1 MNLFNF
7 FFDLFK
13 FIFHNGNIAFLAI
26 VSFFMLIILP
36 IIFIIRYKRFFKGIK
51 TFQIKEYTLYNFIF
65 LILISILTISLICSI
80 FKLITPQNKIVLII
94 AAVIVF
100 NYFVHTEYNIY
111 SSKYNKPDY
120 YELVK
125 SIYSSKEMQEKLKN
139 NTSRNAKI
147 GINLYSYSILMDDH
161 EYIESHTDM
170 LDISTCRY
178 IYLLSLLFKEDFA
191 GFDKIAAE
199 MNLAESSEES
209 DKNALKLRESIV
221 NQDYDSIIKIFSPD
235 LSKKSVGLKT
245 RYFLSL
251 AYIRSGKYE
260 KARDQLEKLYDLAFN
275 TIYEKKAIELVKEYE
290 AATGNK
296 IEKNNY
302 SFFAQLPPK
311 QKTGLLLILSG
322 IIVLTVF
329 AFWPQYGAT
338 ADEIYCK
345 TFKISS
351 NNCIIAEKNESEHY
365 AEGIYLDYT
374 HREIDY
380 IAFKKSD
387 KGYRITGIKR
397 IGFDKIS
404 TEMELT
410 QSPMFSE
417 DDQATFL
424 KLHLEDME
432 EKMLF
437 YRKNPAFDELD
448 KYILCYGA
456 LDEETSE
463 KWKDTYTRN
472 FEYIK
477 NCGYKEEYSLY
488 KVSY

>member
-178 IYLLSLLFKEDFA
+178 IYLLSLLFK
-191 GFDKIAAE
+191 
-199 MNLAESSEES
+199 
-209 DKNALKLRESIV
+209 
-221 NQDYDSIIKIFSPD
+221 
-235 LSKKSVGLKT
+235 
-245 RYFLSL
+245 
-251 AYIRSGKYE
+251 
-260 KARDQLEKLYDLAFN
+260 
-275 TIYEKKAIELVKEYE
+275 
-290 AATGNK
+290 
-296 IEKNNY
+296 
-302 SFFAQLPPK
+302 
-311 QKTGLLLILSG
+311 
-322 IIVLTVF
+322 
-329 AFWPQYGAT
+329 
-338 ADEIYCK
+338 
-345 TFKISS
+345 
-351 NNCIIAEKNESEHY
+351 
-365 AEGIYLDYT
+365 
-374 HREIDY
+374 
-380 IAFKKSD
+380 
-387 KGYRITGIKR
+387 
-397 IGFDKIS
+397 
-404 TEMELT
+404 
-410 QSPMFSE
+410 
-417 DDQATFL
+417 
-424 KLHLEDME
+424 
-432 EKMLF
+432 
-437 YRKNPAFDELD
+437 
-448 KYILCYGA
+448 
-456 LDEETSE
+456 
-463 KWKDTYTRN
+463 
-472 FEYIK
+472 
-477 NCGYKEEYSLY
+477 
-488 KVSY
+488 